1 VESSAGTGKELH
13 EFERTYFDKL
23 RLAAQVI
30 LNAAPDLELI
40 TDPLEAEL
48 HIFKDRVEFLLLL
61 PEYAAS
67 VIPWRAMLDGHRP
80 PSREGQPGDGGPS
93 GAGPGPG

>member
-1 VESSAGTGKELH
+1 MSGETGKELH
-13 EFERTYFDKL
+13 EFETTYFERL

-30 LNAAPDLELI
+30 LEAAPDLQLV

-48 HIFKDRVEFLLLL
+48 HIFRERVEFLLLL

-67 VIPWRAMLDGHRP
+67 VIPWRKMLDGKSP
-80 PSREGQPGDGGPS
+80 NE
-93 GAGPGPG
+93 